1 MTIVKQGTN
10 SKLNYRLV
18 LTLIFMGIGFYSH
31 ANDIHNHLKKETL
44 HQHISVANI
53 SLTIITNNEN
63 DDSEKGGLGT
73 YDNVTELLT

>member
-53 SLTIITNNEN
+53 SLTLITNNEN
-63 DDSEKGGLGT
+63 DDSEKCGLGT

>member
-53 SLTIITNNEN
+53 SLTLITNNEN
-63 DDSEKGGLGT
+63 DDSEKCDLGM

>member
-53 SLTIITNNEN
+53 SLALITNNEN
-63 DDSEKGGLGT
+63 DDSEKCGLGT

>member
-18 LTLIFMGIGFYSH
+18 LPLIFMGIGFYSH
-31 ANDIHNHLKKETL
+31 VNDIHNHLKKETL

-53 SLTIITNNEN
+53 SLTLITNNEN
-63 DDSEKGGLGT
+63 DDSEKCDLGM
-73 YDNVTELLT
+73 YGYV